1 MVGSAT
7 TVMDND
13 DHMAG
18 CITLAATP
26 IGNSG
31 DASDRLRVA
40 LTEADVVAA
49 EDTRRVRRLVDALG
63 VQTSARLVSYF
74 EGNERARAVELVEQ
88 ALGGSSILVLT
99 DAGMPGI
106 SDPGFRLVRAAIEAD
121 VPVRVLPGP
130 SAVLA
135 ALVVSGLPSDRFCF
149 EGFLPRQAGPRRRR
163 LTELSNEART
173 MVFFEA
179 PHRAAATLAA
189 MSEAFGS
196 QRVAVAC
203 RELTKVHEE
212 VVRGTLEQ
220 LHSWAQDG
228 LLGEVTL
235 VVGGASLP
243 QVAAEVDLAAAV
255 AAEES
260 SGLDRRAAITTVA
273 RALGVP
279 RKVVYQ
285 AVIEA
290 RG

>member
-1 MVGSAT
+1 
-7 TVMDND
+7 MDED
-13 DHMAG
+13 DLVTG

-40 LTEADVVAA
+40 LAEADVVAA
-49 EDTRRVRRLVDALG
+49 EDTRRVRRLLDALG
-63 VQTSARLVSYF
+63 VRISGRLVSYF
-74 EGNERARAVELVEQ
+74 EGNERVRAGELVEQ
-88 ALGGSSILVLT
+88 ALGGASILVLT

-163 LTELSNEART
+163 LTDLADEART

-212 VVRGTLEQ
+212 VVRGTLEELQ
-220 LHSWAQDG
+220 SWAQDG
-228 LLGEVTL
+228 LLGEITL
-235 VVGGASLP
+235 VVGGAPLP
-243 QVAAEVDLAAAV
+243 QVTSEADLAAAV
-255 AAEES
+255 AVEES
-260 SGLDRRAAITTVA
+260 SGLDRRTAITAVA
-273 RALGVP
+273 RAMGVP